1 MTDLT
6 NPMEKKGGDRDG
18 ATWLSLD
25 TSTASMGIAV
35 TRNNR
40 LLGERQETAER
51 NHSINLL
58 PLIESLLR
66 EVGVLPAGLGG
77 IAVGVGPGSY
87 TGVRIG
93 VTVAKT
99 MAWALRLP
107 VIGVSSLEALAYGGI
122 AAFRGKETSAP
133 EAAVDWV
140 VPVLD
145 ARRGQAY
152 TALFASDAA
161 GGWQRLRPD
170 GIRLVDG
177 WLDELLAA
185 AAERAADPPQR
196 IVFVGEANAV
206 MRQKLEQ
213 RGDGRLLTHDH
224 LLAARHVAALAA
236 HGQAA
241 ETHRLVPNYTQLA
254 EAEANLLADA
264 AGTKPKA

>member
-1 MTDLT
+1 MTDTT
-6 NPMEKKGGDRDG
+6 NHLHNAGDRG
-18 ATWLSLD
+18 QAPWLALD

-35 TRNNR
+35 TVRNR

-66 EVGVLPAGLGG
+66 EVGVLPAELGG

-107 VIGVSSLEALAYGGI
+107 VVGVSSLEALAFGGI
-122 AAFRGKETSAP
+122 DSFRGITPSAS
-133 EAAVDWV
+133 AVDWV

-152 TALFASDAA
+152 TSLFAS
-161 GGWQRLRPD
+161 GGECGWMRLRPD

-177 WLDELLAA
+177 WLDELVAA

-196 IVFVGEANAV
+196 IVFVGEAAV
-206 MRQKLEQ
+206 VRQKLEQ
-213 RGDGRLLTHDH
+213 RSDDRLLTRDH
-224 LLAARHVAALAA
+224 LLEARHVAALAA

-241 ETHRLVPNYTQLA
+241 DAHRLVPNYTQLA
-254 EAEANLLADA
+254 EAEANWLAGA